1 MYRPIIKILDENIV
15 IFDPA
20 DLNQV
25 VSSFYYLSA
34 LMFTNI
40 YIKVVPR
47 GVPNHSNRRKDC
59 KFAFDRVFDQYA
71 PQHEIY
77 EHTTKRLIQDVLAG
91 YNCTCFA
98 YGATGKCF

>member
-1 MYRPIIKILDENIV
+1 MFRPIIKILDDNVV
-15 IFDPA
+15 IFDPV
-20 DLNQV
+20 DMNQV
-25 VSSFYYLSA
+25 PLLPFHPNYVQMLTK
-34 LMFTNI
+34 LKI
-40 YIKVVPR
+40 VPR

-77 EHTTKRLIQDVLAG
+77 EHTTKRLITDVLAG

-98 YGATGKCF
+98 YGATGK